1 LKTIWDKL
9 IFVLSLFGLGISTYL
24 SYKYLTHTTIA
35 CFGGEKGCDIV
46 ALSPYASVFT
56 IPVPLLGV
64 AGYLL
69 IFLLSLVRLFRGT
82 SESQKNLAS
91 QALFAS
97 SLMGTLYSFY
107 LTYLELFV
115 IYAICT
121 WCVASAVTM
130 TLIFLLSLPLLKTS
144 LIGRVL

>member
-1 LKTIWDKL
+1 MRDLRAKFIL
-9 IFVLSLFGLGISTYL
+9 LLSLFGLGISTYL
-24 SYKYLTHTTIA
+24 SYKYLTHSTIV
-35 CFGGEKGCDIV
+35 CFGGAKGCETV
-46 ALSPYASVFT
+46 QFSPYAYVFG

-69 IFLLSLVRLFRGT
+69 LFLLSLVRLWGGT
-82 SESQKNLAS
+82 SKSQKILAG

-97 SLMGTLYSFY
+97 SLVGTLYSAY

-121 WCVASAVTM
+121 WCVLSAIIM
-130 TLIFLLSLPLLKTS
+130 TLIFLLSIPLLKT
-144 LIGRVL
+144 